1 MKVKLQLFPF
11 SDVDVFK
18 RIISKDW
25 TGGSCVLRSM
35 KREIKG
41 YDEYEIVL
49 ILEKNIRAF
58 LGLHKLTHGLT
69 FGIIYFCKYYR
80 Q

>member
-25 TGGSCVLRSM
+25 TGGSCMVH
-35 KREIKG
+35 EKG
-41 YDEYEIVL
+41 DKGGMTNTKSY
-49 ILEKNIRAF
+49 
-58 LGLHKLTHGLT
+58 
-69 FGIIYFCKYYR
+69 
-80 Q
+80 